1 MLNQA
6 AKKFSKMHVR
16 RNPNLSIQA
25 TTQYSQLSPPPQS
38 ATSSAFLS
46 PTVPSRRGLLAR
58 SPPPS
63 PSLPSLLP
71 KHGKKAVKS
80 SQSKL
85 WKRILIGCAGI
96 TFIVW
101 IVLGQIYGSSQAASN
116 VEEENAEEWEMVGGS
131 TLPHEPVALALQD
144 AKGKMRWT
152 VSIPAD
158 FSFPLQPAQY
168 REVCHQAM
176 EVSKELRQNAQKQSF
191 VRRMLEYNQQDQ
203 YYIDIQEAEQ
213 QGLLPS
219 SKAGG
224 RPKGFVED
232 EDIKDGIS
240 TEGLKVCD
248 KSLTYVMET
257 EDAGFGNTLMR
268 MWMSYGL
275 AKAEKRA
282 FFIDDTRWY
291 VFAPTIHTYA
301 LDTDYYQAL
310 W

>member
-85 WKRILIGCAGI
+85 WKRILIGCGVI
-96 TFIVW
+96 TFILW
-101 IVLGQIYGSSQAASN
+101 IVLGQIYGSSQAAGS
-116 VEEENAEEWEMVGGS
+116 VDEENAEEWEMVGGS

-213 QGLLPS
+213 QGLLPF

-240 TEGLKVCD
+240 TEGLKICD

-275 AKAEKRA
+275 ATAEKRA
-282 FFIDDTRWY
+282 FFIDDTHWY
-291 VFAPTIHTYA
+291 VVVVVVVFCSNYSC
-301 LDTDYYQAL
+301 LRS
-310 W
+310 